1 MARYVGG
8 VKLVQVDGVWCG
20 VHDFGPQSAW
30 TLEVVGS
37 QVNPSLYTCVF
48 VHKTTKTT
56 ATALRS
62 TGSDDDNFFE
72 HCDEDAVR
80 RLVGSGENL
89 QEDGT
94 LYDCQI
100 VT

>member
-37 QVNPSLYTCVF
+37 QVNPSL
-48 VHKTTKTT
+48 
-56 ATALRS
+56 
-62 TGSDDDNFFE
+62 
-72 HCDEDAVR
+72 
-80 RLVGSGENL
+80 
-89 QEDGT
+89 
-94 LYDCQI
+94 
-100 VT
+100 